1 MKASVETAM
10 TNEEFEAAIMPL
22 YEARPFQSYII
33 EMNDGSRHLIEKP
46 FAVGF
51 RDGHVTF
58 STRGRGPRFIHCKN
72 IRRLTTAMAETALH

>member
-1 MKASVETAM
+1 M

-58 STRGRGPRFIHCKN
+58 STRGRGPRFIHCIDQFLYFN
-72 IRRLTTAMAETALH
+72 MWLSRESP